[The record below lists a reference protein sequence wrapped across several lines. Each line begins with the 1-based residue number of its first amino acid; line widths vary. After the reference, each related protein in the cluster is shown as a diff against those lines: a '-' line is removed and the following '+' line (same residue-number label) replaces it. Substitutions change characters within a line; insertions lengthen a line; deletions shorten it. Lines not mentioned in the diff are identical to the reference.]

1 MDISF
6 LKHQISSID
15 QYFFI
20 NAKNAK
26 FPSRKGFI
34 IYSTFCVLV
43 IFTACNPDLDYTI
56 RGYSQKIIVE
66 GTVETGEYPRVYL
79 SLNVPL
85 WKTLD
90 SATILDHVIRYAKVT
105 VSDGIDTEILTS
117 EWDKTHFPPY
127 VYKATE
133 MLGMEGRTYS
143 LKVEYSGYTVTSTT
157 FLPTGIAID
166 SVQFQPTSIADTL
179 KSLSVWV
186 NIDKHAQAG
195 LRVFTKKHQDKRY
208 IETPV
213 VFNNELTLSG
223 IQKFNL
229 SPQPEKSDSS
239 YREGKYFAVGD
250 TVDIKIYAL
259 DPTSTAFF
267 KDMSLFSN
275 SFGNLFLNEVKPLKS
290 NITEPGFGIWYGS
303 AVRYYRCVVR

>member
-6 LKHQISSID
+6 LKNKILKALSL
-15 QYFFI
+15 FVFAMVFI
-20 NAKNAK
+20 
-26 FPSRKGFI
+26 
-34 IYSTFCVLV
+34 
-43 IFTACNPDLDYTI
+43 ACHPDLDYTV
-56 RGYSQKIIVE
+56 RGYTQKIIVE

-90 SATILDHVIRYAKVT
+90 SATILDHVIRYAKVS
-105 VSDGIDTEILTS
+105 VSDGIKTEILTS
-117 EWDKTHFPPY
+117 KWDKSHFPPY

-133 MLGMEGRTYS
+133 MKGVEGRNYS
-143 LKVEYSGYTVTSTT
+143 LKVEYSGYTLYSNTL
-157 FLPTGIAID
+157 LPAGTAID

-179 KSLSVWV
+179 RSLTVWV
-186 NIDKHAQAG
+186 NIDNG
-195 LRVFTKKHQDKRY
+195 NETGFRVFTKKQQDKRF

-213 VFNNELTLSG
+213 VFNNEFSLNG
-223 IQKFNL
+223 IQKFNM

-239 YREGKYFAVGD
+239 YREGQYFAVGD
-250 TVDIKIYAL
+250 TIDIKICAL
-259 DPTSTAFF
+259 DPASTAFF
-267 KDMSLFSN
+267 KDMSLFST

-290 NITEPGFGIWYGS
+290 NISEPGFGIWYGN